1 MASAAVDH
9 MISLIIFMAAVL
21 IFIGLFSQTM
31 QTGVAYERHRDLS
44 TKTSDLLDTILLTPG
59 SPSNWAKTDSAIV
72 GFGLQDPDY
81 STYKLS
87 SFSPVR
93 LYSTSQ
99 SPVYYPRTNAY
110 YSNLTS
116 GFGSY
121 LYSPSTKS
129 LNYSTASKLLGING
143 TYGFQLTLTP
153 TMTVSVEK
161 TSVGAPLGLS
171 VSVAGTASPV
181 ANAPLSYTLLLV
193 SHNTDDYPSYTTVK
207 GLTVTDSTGTA
218 QLVFPGID
226 GESQTYALIVYSN
239 IGGLKG
245 TGCYVHMPPSVTK
258 SVVPLID
265 SFQNRNILLAHGDS
279 VGQPPVPPSYSEL
292 KYTASFAILAE
303 DYSLRDVSLEQPT
316 STGTL
321 VYGSGPE
328 QEFASIT
335 VPNNDGILIVTYKDT
350 AGEYGMVLMPWGLGS
365 MGFPLTFG
373 GNSQGRDWVTTDMRQ
388 VSIGDISYHAKLEL
402 WNLQG
407 YQGVG

>member
-1 MASAAVDH
+1 M
-9 MISLIIFMAAVL
+9 
-21 IFIGLFSQTM
+21 
-31 QTGVAYERHRDLS
+31 
-44 TKTSDLLDTILLTPG
+44 
-59 SPSNWAKTDSAIV
+59 
-72 GFGLQDPDY
+72 
-81 STYKLS
+81 
-87 SFSPVR
+87 
-93 LYSTSQ
+93 
-99 SPVYYPRTNAY
+99 
-110 YSNLTS
+110 
-116 GFGSY
+116 
-121 LYSPSTKS
+121 
-129 LNYSTASKLLGING
+129 G
-143 TYGFQLTLTP
+143 T
-153 TMTVSVEK
+153 
-161 TSVGAPLGLS
+161 PLGLS

-207 GLTVTDSTGTA
+207 GLTATDSTGSA
-218 QLVFPGID
+218 QLVFSGID
-226 GESQTYALIVYSN
+226 GESQTYALIVYSYL
-239 IGGLKG
+239 GGLKG

-321 VYGSGPE
+321 VYGSGSE
-328 QEFASIT
+328 LEFASIT
-335 VPNNDGILIVTYKDT
+335 VPDNDGILIVTYKDN
-350 AGEYGMVLMPWGLGS
+350 AGEYGVVLMPWGLS
-365 MGFPLTFG
+365 SIGFPLTFG

-388 VSIGDISYHAKLEL
+388 VTIGDISYHAKLEL